1 MFDSQQMKNVF
12 FLLNGRLAVMPTK
25 SPGQSV
31 FGRKRPGRDIDHSSL
46 SGAEVKNEWR
56 VTSTVPS

>member
-1 MFDSQQMKNVF
+1 MKNVF